1 MIPARARGLGAMM
14 WRVSTTRE
22 SRAPS
27 VSPQSGAV
35 GGPRIVVPD
44 VLRGVAI
51 LAMLIAHA
59 VPLLLGAPSAV
70 NFMTDNVNDVASPLF
85 ALVMG
90 MSAQIVTQRT
100 ARADAGGCCSS
111 RS

>member
-1 MIPARARGLGAMM
+1 M
-14 WRVSTTRE
+14 STTRE

-59 VPLLLGAPSAV
+59 VPFLPGAPSAL
-70 NFMTDNVNDVASPLF
+70 NFLMFNINDVASPLF

-100 ARADAGGCCSS
+100 ARAHRGRCCSS